1 MFDFQW
7 LTRWLVS
14 LGKNYYRLVIVCLL
28 NCDLDLGHDRDYHG
42 FLTFFCVC
50 DHEILKNYKKVAE
63 KFKYSVTFLVNRF
76 HFTYLNDVCLWNVND
91 DVFCAYGDLLTG
103 IGILSGDVDDDLGHD
118 LCRDHDHDIY
128 HDHGILICDGVLR
141 LYHGRHLLDHR
152 GLLQHN

>member
-28 NCDLDLGHDRDYHG
+28 NCDLDLYHDRDYHG

-63 KFKYSVTFLVNRF
+63 NYQIFSHSFGQQISF
-76 HFTYLNDVCLWNVND
+76 
-91 DVFCAYGDLLTG
+91 
-103 IGILSGDVDDDLGHD
+103 
-118 LCRDHDHDIY
+118 
-128 HDHGILICDGVLR
+128 
-141 LYHGRHLLDHR
+141 HLLER
-152 GLLQHN
+152 RLSLERER